1 MKTASVST
9 FGFRVS
15 EAGAPQTLYRAL
27 LAAMVVAR
35 QDGIAPDHS
44 VSGRVKLLKGSSNA
58 LSALT
63 PQTQRHFS
71 EWVRELDAKNFQNT
85 VSNASASGNSREK
98 FFNSLADTLF
108 DEEAAKAKG
117 AIFTPTWLSER
128 LVSSATKHWTRL
140 NVGKQPS
147 LAADLSCGPG
157 TFLLQL
163 ASKLPNETRIIGA
176 DNCPEYVSLARLLT
190 SQCSTVEVHCL
201 DTLLTLRSSG
211 QLTLEAAL
219 SPVPSKG
226 YDIIVGNPPYVR
238 CQSLDSEYLKT
249 LRALYPNFTAGNFDL
264 ASVFLAHAFEALAP
278 GGVAALVISSKF
290 MNSRYGS
297 EICRRI
303 GQQAK
308 LIEIVDFGDGQ
319 VFDGRTTYTCTLT
332 FAKLPPIGRC
342 KVLRFPPGLKWS
354 DADSHMSKAEIAE
367 LPAER
372 FHATPWDLSSGV
384 HDDVLRMMRR
394 PECPRL
400 AEVFPN
406 INQGIRTGAN
416 QFFMVPKSV
425 AAELEQELV
434 LPYVSG
440 ENIRCCRIL
449 PPEYSL
455 IWPYRFNEVGAVLA
469 IREDELSH
477 SYPRTASYLRGFR
490 ESLSSR
496 DLEPGSAWYCY
507 SRSQNLDL
515 AHRRK
520 IIARELMPR
529 AEFAADEDGKFAI
542 CSGYALLP
550 PLRMP
555 KSELRMWA
563 AVLCTPTM
571 EFQFRHTCTQLH
583 SGWFRILKHHLNIV
597 RLPPFSKTDQSLATR
612 IADQLHETP
621 DHQEPLFELDAIVAR
636 AFALTNAQRLQVQS
650 YIGQHHTVSSPNGLF
665 ENIEQLEVDDRVPPS
680 NVPTGSFALALS
692 PEEKGKYFPVEL
704 PEYYR
709 LHTERDDLGRAVTF
723 IDNKVRPIHRWYGF
737 TQGFSAVLVAELLA
751 ELGASSKSRI
761 YDPFAGSGTTLLT
774 CKEQGIPSFGA
785 EISPLMCWVTRLK
798 TSTWDTAEL
807 ARAVR
812 SFEHGTPVR
821 RKAPPTVF
829 QRFFEQAYSPAILEQ
844 IFGWRDWITERCNP
858 PIRDFLLLG
867 LASILEAVSQLRKH
881 GSHYR
886 FLNKTHSVGLAKLN
900 IPVISSHAEL
910 KPILLNQLNMMISD
924 LESARFVVPTVQ
936 SEIFN
941 LDSRLSIPAGNTADF
956 VITSPPY
963 LNRNMYFAQQKAEL
977 VLLDFIHTY
986 EDYKSLVRQTF
997 RSHVEGELSPVAK
1010 SDISEVQTIVDR
1022 IQLTENNNAKIP
1034 HMVCGYF
1041 EDLRNT
1047 LSTLRQSLSP
1057 GARLAFVVGN
1067 CRWGGVVVPVD
1078 HLLTMIAER
1087 LGYRA
1092 ERIIVTRLKG
1102 NSPQQ
1107 MRRYGKIPMRESI
1120 VLLRWEENR

>member
-1 MKTASVST
+1 MKTATARGLTYSLL
-9 FGFRVS
+9 
-15 EAGAPQTLYRAL
+15 EASAPLALYRSL
-27 LAAMVVAR
+27 LAGMVVTQ
-35 QDGIAPDHS
+35 QDGIASAHTA
-44 VSGRVKLLKGSSNA
+44 SGRVKLLKASSNA
-58 LSALT
+58 LSALA
-63 PQTQRHFS
+63 PQTHQRFG
-71 EWVRELDAKNFQNT
+71 EWVRELAAEDFQNIALG
-85 VSNASASGNSREK
+85 ASASKYSREE
-98 FFNSLADTLF
+98 FFNSLANSLF
-108 DEEAAKAKG
+108 DEEVAKAKG
-117 AIFTPTWLSER
+117 AIFTPTWLAER
-128 LVSSATKHWTRL
+128 LVSCASKHWTRL

-157 TFLLQL
+157 IFLTQL
-163 ASKLPNETRIIGA
+163 ASKFPKKTRIIGV

-190 SQCSTVEVHCL
+190 SQCNTLEVHCV
-201 DTLLTLRSSG
+201 DTLLTLRSFG
-211 QLTLEAAL
+211 QLIMEAAL

-238 CQSLDSEYLKT
+238 CQSLDSEYSKI
-249 LRALYPNFTAGNFDL
+249 LRELYPSFTAGNFDL
-264 ASVFLAHAFEALAP
+264 ASLFLAHTLEALAP
-278 GGVAALVISSKF
+278 GGIAALVISSKF
-290 MNSRYGS
+290 MNSRYGA

-303 GQQAK
+303 GQQAR
-308 LIEIVDFGDGQ
+308 LLEIVDFGDGQ

-332 FAKLPPIGRC
+332 FAKLPPNGRC

-354 DADSHMSKAEIAE
+354 DTDSHMSKAEIAE
-367 LPAER
+367 LPSER
-372 FHATPWDLSSGV
+372 FQAAPWDLSSGV
-384 HDDVLRMMRR
+384 HDDVLRLMRR

-400 AEVFPN
+400 MEVFPT

-416 QFFMVPKSV
+416 QFFVVPKSI

-434 LPYVSG
+434 LPYISG

-455 IWPYRFNEVGAVLA
+455 IWPYRFNEVGAVVA

-477 SYPRTASYLRGFR
+477 SFPRTASYLGGFR

-515 AHRRK
+515 AHRPK
-520 IIARELMPR
+520 LIGRELMPR

-550 PLRMP
+550 PSRMP
-555 KSELRMWA
+555 MSELRMWA

-571 EFQFRHTCTQLH
+571 EFQLRYTCTQLH
-583 SGWFRILKHHLNIV
+583 SGWFRILKHHLSTV
-597 RLPPFSKTDQSLATR
+597 RVPPFSQADQSLAIS
-612 IADQLHETP
+612 IADRLHKTSH
-621 DHQEPLFELDAIVAR
+621 DQELLSQLDAIVAR
-636 AFALTNAQRLQVQS
+636 AFGLTDAQRLQIQS
-650 YIGQHHTVSSPNGLF
+650 HIGKHHTISTPKGLF
-665 ENIEQLEVDDRVPPS
+665 ENTGQGDVDDGVSQS
-680 NVPTGSFALALS
+680 NVLTGSCAFTLS
-692 PEEKGKYFPVEL
+692 REDKERYLPVEL
-704 PEYYR
+704 PEYYQ
-709 LHTERDDLGRAVTF
+709 LHTERENLGQAVTF
-723 IDNKVRPIHRWYGF
+723 VNNKSRPIHRWYGF
-737 TQGFSAVLVAELLA
+737 TQGFSAGLVEELLA

-774 CKEQGIPSFGA
+774 CKQRGIPSFGA
-785 EISPLMCWVTRLK
+785 EISPLMCWITRLK
-798 TSTWDTAEL
+798 TDTWDPSEL

-812 SFEHGTPVR
+812 SLEKGAPSR
-821 RKAPPTVF
+821 RKTLPTVF
-829 QRFFEQAYSPAILEQ
+829 QRFFEQAYSPVILEQ
-844 IFGWRDWITERCNP
+844 IFGWRDWMSERCKP

-867 LASILEAVSQLRKH
+867 LASILETVSQLRKH

-886 FLNKTHSVGLAKLN
+886 FLNKTESVGLAKLN
-900 IPVISSHAEL
+900 IPVISSDAEIR
-910 KPILLNQLNMMISD
+910 PILVAQLNKMISD
-924 LESARFVVPTVQ
+924 LESTRFVDPTMQ

-941 LDSRLSIPAGNTADF
+941 LDSRLSFPAGKAADC

-977 VLLDFIHTY
+977 VLLEFIHTY
-986 EDYKSLVRQTF
+986 DDYRLLVRQTF
-997 RSHVEGELSPVAK
+997 RSHVEGELSPIAK
-1010 SDISEVQTIVDR
+1010 STIPEVQAIVDR

-1041 EDLRNT
+1041 EDLQDS
-1047 LSTLRQSLSP
+1047 LSTLRPSLSP

-1078 HLLTMIAER
+1078 HLLAMIAER

-1120 VLLRWEENR
+1120 VLLSWKENR